1 MSAPI
6 AVDPSA
12 VAQRPAPL
20 RMRDDEWLAWEHDG
34 LSDGD
39 QRRGHR
45 SYADPGCR
53 CSQSAAGAV
62 CVWRLGV
69 TRSAPFAVCAVGRSR
84 TGIRICFSW
93 QRNVVID

>member
-45 SYADPGCR
+45 SYADPGC
-53 CSQSAAGAV
+53 
-62 CVWRLGV
+62 
-69 TRSAPFAVCAVGRSR
+69 
-84 TGIRICFSW
+84 
-93 QRNVVID
+93 